1 MANINKGGRHV
12 GIVGVGQTHHAR
24 RRTDVSQAGLVREA
38 VNRAL
43 ADAKM
48 TMDDIDTVV
57 VATGPVL
64 FAAVNQPEKWVVDAI
79 GAQLKPVVRVT
90 SGGGAGFA
98 GGLAGY
104 YQVAGGFS
112 ERTLVVAYD
121 KLSEGA
127 LQWSIS
133 TLYDPFWGR
142 EFAVGIM
149 GFSAAYWRAR
159 MEPLGHTEEAAA
171 MVAVKNLKN
180 ALSNP
185 YAHVKREVTVEDV
198 LNSKPL
204 CWPIKLMDV
213 PPISDGAAAV
223 VLAAEHV
230 AHHHCDRPAWIRGI
244 SYCCEADN
252 AAERSLLLSEP
263 LAIAAKHVYRAAG
276 ITNPRR
282 QFDVAEVQEP
292 YTCFELSYY
301 ESLGL
306 CPPGSAAELIASGAT
321 QLDGDIPVNP
331 SGGCLG
337 ANPIGAAGLIRLIEG
352 ATQVMGRSENN
363 QIKGA
368 KLALVQSGGGWA
380 NLRGCAVLGA

>member
-1 MANINKGGRHV
+1 MGRRV
-12 GIVGVGQTHHAR
+12 AIVGVGQTHHAR

-38 VNRAL
+38 VDRAL
-43 ADAKM
+43 LDAKLSIE
-48 TMDDIDTVV
+48 DIDSVV
-57 VATGPVL
+57 VASGPVL

-79 GAQLKPVVRVT
+79 GACQKPLVRIT
-90 SGGGAGFA
+90 SGGGTGLAGA
-98 GGLAGY
+98 LAGY
-104 YQVAGGFS
+104 YQIAGGLA
-112 ERTLVVAYD
+112 ERVLVVAYD

-127 LQWSIS
+127 LQYSIS

-159 MEPLGHTEEAAA
+159 MDILGHTEEAAA
-171 MVAVKNLKN
+171 MVAVKNRRN
-180 ALSNP
+180 AMQNP
-185 YAHVKREVTVEDV
+185 YAHVKKEVTVEEV

-204 CWPIKLMDV
+204 AWPIKLLDV

-223 VLAAEHV
+223 VLSSEPMAARST
-230 AHHHCDRPAWIRGI
+230 DRPAWIRGMG
-244 SYCCEADN
+244 YFCEADN
-252 AAERSLLLSEP
+252 AAARSLLVSEP
-263 LAIAAKHVYRAAG
+263 LAIAARRIYRSAG

-282 QFDVAEVQEP
+282 QFDVVEVQEP

-306 CPPGSAAELIASGAT
+306 CPPGEAAALIKSGAT
-321 QLDGDIPVNP
+321 QVTGDIPVNP
-331 SGGCLG
+331 SGGCAG

-352 ATQVMGRSENN
+352 AAQVMGKAAGI
-363 QIKGA
+363 QIPNA

-380 NLRGCAVLGA
+380 NLRGIAVLEA

>member
-1 MANINKGGRHV
+1 MGRRV

-43 ADAKM
+43 ADAKL
-48 TMDDIDTVV
+48 TMDDIDSVV
-57 VATGPVL
+57 VASGPVL
-64 FAAVNQPEKWVVDAI
+64 FAAVNQPEKWVADAI

-98 GGLAGY
+98 GALAGY
-104 YQVAGGFS
+104 YQVAGGFAD
-112 ERTLVVAYD
+112 RTLVVAYD

-127 LQWSIS
+127 LQYSIS

-159 MEPLGHTEEAAA
+159 MDPLGHTEEAAA
-171 MVAVKNLKN
+171 MVAVKNRHN
-180 ALSNP
+180 AMFNP
-185 YAHVKREVTVEDV
+185 YAHVKKEVTIEEV
-198 LNSKPL
+198 LASKPL
-204 CWPIKLMDV
+204 AWPIKLMDV
-213 PPISDGAAAV
+213 PPISDGAAAI

-230 AHHHCDRPAWIRGI
+230 AAASTTRPAWIQGI
-244 SYCCEADN
+244 AYCCEADN

-263 LAIAAKHVYRAAG
+263 LAIAARHVYRAAG

-282 QFDVAEVQEP
+282 QFDVVELQEP

-306 CPPGSAAELIASGAT
+306 CPPGGAAELIASGAT

-331 SGGCLG
+331 SGGCAG

-352 ATQVMGRSENN
+352 ATQVMGRSEST
-363 QIKGA
+363 QIKDA
-368 KLALVQSGGGWA
+368 KLALIQSGGGWA
-380 NLRGCAVLGA
+380 NLRGCAVLSA